1 MPRGVAFLAIA
12 LLVPLHPA
20 PAQTANSRATVS
32 ATARRT
38 AAPPT
43 VDGRLGEAAWQAAP
57 VISDFRQREPREGEP
72 ASERTEVRMLF
83 DAVALYVGVWL
94 YDPEP
99 EGIVHG
105 ESRRDARLE
114 DTDAFLILLDTY
126 RDRQNAFVFGT
137 NPAGIE
143 YDGQVTREGTGS
155 PGALQ
160 RQQTGSGGGFNL
172 NWDGSWT
179 VATTIDARGWY
190 AEFRIPFATL
200 RYGRGGRQTW
210 GLNFA
215 RHIRRRNEQAY
226 WSPVPR
232 QYSLYRVS
240 EAGALEGI
248 EPPARRS
255 ASLTPY
261 VLASTSRDS
270 APSAGGGLGPTNDAV
285 ELGGDAKLSVT
296 PSLTLDLT
304 VNTDFAQ
311 VEVDEQQVNL
321 TRFSLFFP
329 EKRPF
334 FLENAGLFAVGV
346 PETVELFFSRR
357 IGIDAT
363 GAPVPIA
370 GGGRLTGKAAGL
382 LIGFLD
388 IQTEGVRGGP
398 PANNYAVARLLREL
412 PNRSRLGTMVVSRT
426 TTEGRESSNQTYA
439 LDARLG
445 LGDAGALDAYAATT
459 RTPGLN
465 GRDHAFAASG
475 TYTTRDW
482 ELEGGYREV
491 GEDFNP
497 EVGFLERAGYRF
509 VYGRWLRHV
518 RFSGAPWLRE
528 LRPHMSYR
536 GFFDYSG
543 FNETALLH
551 FDSHVA
557 FANGAFFSPAMNW
570 TREGLK
576 TPFEISPGVIVPP
589 GTYDNFEAGWRFY
602 TDESAPV
609 SFNGGL
615 DIGGFLSGRRRGG
628 VGTLTVRAGAT
639 LLTALRGS
647 YSRIELPEGR
657 FEATLLGLRV
667 GYAFTPRIYLQSLVQ
682 YSNQTETWSGNVR
695 FGWLN
700 TAGTGL
706 FLVYNRAE
714 RTGALDG
721 PRSRAVILKF
731 TRQFSLAG

>member
-1 MPRGVAFLAIA
+1 MPRAVALVPLA
-12 LLVPLHPA
+12 LLVLPTRLA
-20 PAQTANSRATVS
+20 AQTGDGRTPVS

-38 AAPPT
+38 ATPPT
-43 VDGRLGEAAWQAAP
+43 VDGRLDDPAWQTAEAL
-57 VISDFRQREPREGEP
+57 SGFRQREPREGEP
-72 ASERTEVRMLF
+72 ATERTEVRILF
-83 DAVALYVGVWL
+83 DADALYLGVWL
-94 YDPEP
+94 YDSDPS
-99 EGIVHG
+99 GIVHG
-105 ESRRDARLE
+105 ETRRDARLD

-172 NWDGSWT
+172 NWDGSWR
-179 VATTIDARGWY
+179 VATSIDARGWY
-190 AEFRIPFATL
+190 AEFRIPFSTL

-248 EPPARRS
+248 ELPARRT
-255 ASLTPY
+255 ATITPY
-261 VLASTSRDS
+261 VRASTARDS
-270 APSAGGGLGPTNDAV
+270 APSGGIGPARDEV

-296 PSLTLDLT
+296 PSLALDLT
-304 VNTDFAQ
+304 GNTDFAQ

-321 TRFSLFFP
+321 SRFSLFFP

-334 FLENAGLFAVGV
+334 FLENAGVFAVGT
-346 PETVELFFSRR
+346 PETVDLFFSRR
-357 IGIDAT
+357 IGIDPS

-382 LIGFLD
+382 LVGFLD
-388 IQTEGVRGGP
+388 IQTEGVGGGP
-398 PANNYAVARLLREL
+398 PAINYAVARVLREL
-412 PNRSRLGTMVVSRT
+412 PNRSRLGAMVVNRG
-426 TTEGRESSNQTYA
+426 TTEGRDSSNQTYV
-439 LDARLG
+439 LDGRLG
-445 LGDAGALDAYAATT
+445 LGEAAALDAYAADT

-465 GRDHAFAASG
+465 GRDHAVALSG
-475 TYTTRDW
+475 SYTTRDW

-509 VYGRWLRHV
+509 VHARWLRHV
-518 RFSGAPWLRE
+518 RFAGVPWLRE

-536 GFFDYSG
+536 GFFDFSG

-557 FANGAFFSPAMNW
+557 FANGAFFSPAINW

-576 TPFEISPGVIVPP
+576 QPFEIRPGVIVPP
-589 GTYDNFEAGWRFY
+589 GTYDNLEAGWRFY
-602 TDESAPV
+602 TNESAPV

-615 DIGGFLSGRRRGG
+615 DVGGFLSGHRRGG
-628 VGTLTVRAGAT
+628 FGTLTARGGAT
-639 LLTALRGS
+639 LLAALRVS
-647 YSRIELPEGR
+647 YSRVELPEGR

-667 GYAFTPRIYLQSLVQ
+667 GYAFTPRLYLQSLVQ

-714 RTGALDG
+714 RTGALAA
-721 PRSRAVILKF
+721 PLSRAFIVKF
-731 TRQFSLAG
+731 TRQLSLAG